1 MIERG
6 TSHVLRS
13 EHELLKRIKHPST
26 LRLLD
31 QLQWFYEV
39 KKYSELFDH
48 PENLV
53 NWHQAEWAKAME
65 LLRTWMQAPLT
76 VNFTGYEKTEYARGF
91 PTTSGSKTIITKK
104 ERRRQR
110 REERKKRLA
119 AQPR

>member
-1 MIERG
+1 M
-6 TSHVLRS
+6 LRS

-39 KKYSELFDH
+39 KQYSELFEN

-65 LLRTWMQAPLT
+65 LLAAWMRAPVVL
-76 VNFTGYEKTEYARGF
+76 NFTGYEKTEYARTF
-91 PTTSGSKTIITKK
+91 PTTPGGGSRMVTTKK

-119 AQPR
+119 AKP